1 VPPLRCGGRF
11 QQNVGVEL
19 IGVDE
24 ISKHETS
31 GFDLVPSMGRPR
43 VEITILTRNRPDYL
57 RESLRSCLEQEPG
70 PFSLSVRI
78 SDNSDD
84 SCTEQIIANEFP
96 EIRYVRRAPACTAE
110 EHFKLVIEESYG
122 DLIVLFHD
130 DDVMLPH
137 YTRKM
142 VGAFEQYPSAS
153 AIGSNA
159 VMIDGAGKVL
169 RNAFHRHRQDK
180 IIGTGR
186 DLFEFYY
193 PKSGGCSPFPSYM
206 YRKSV
211 LSTSLV
217 DSRDAG
223 KYSDVSLLSKLTS
236 SGHLVI
242 LPHALIKYRWHGGND
257 SSDVSLVDYQKLWR
271 YMMAHGAPRDEI
283 LMWRRVVLVSKYA
296 RSKTVRSLWAPIIP
310 NGTRKEWTLHWL
322 GICAA
327 LRSRPSRLLLRL
339 LAGLVIHPFSRRC

>member
-1 VPPLRCGGRF
+1 M
-11 QQNVGVEL
+11 
-19 IGVDE
+19 IGVDK
-24 ISKHETS
+24 ISKHEVS

-96 EIRYVRRAPACTAE
+96 EIPYVRRVPACTAE
-110 EHFKLVIEESYG
+110 EHFKLVIEESFG

-159 VMIDGAGKVL
+159 MMIDGAGKFL
-169 RNAFHRHRQDK
+169 RNVFHRHRQDR
-180 IIGTGR
+180 IIGTSR
-186 DLFEFYY
+186 DLFEYYY
-193 PKSGGCSPFPSYM
+193 PKSVGCSPFPSYM

-217 DSRDAG
+217 DSSEAG
-223 KYSDVSLLSKLTS
+223 KYSDVSLLAKLTS

-242 LPHALIKYRWHGGND
+242 LPHVLIKYRWHGGND
-257 SSDVSLVDYQKLWR
+257 SSDVSLGDYQKLWR
-271 YMMAHGAPRDEI
+271 YMIAHGAPREKI
-283 LMWRRVVLVSKYA
+283 IAWKREVQANCYV
-296 RSKTVRSLWAPIIP
+296 RSKSVNSVWVPIVP
-310 NGTRKEWTLHWL
+310 DGTRKEWVLHRL
-322 GICAA
+322 AICGAI
-327 LRSRPSRLLLRL
+327 RRRPSRLLPRL
-339 LAGLVIHPFSRRC
+339 LAGIVVHPFLRHG